1 MNAFLTLINI
11 IVLVIFIVIL
21 HMMARKHISFAKRVF
36 TALGIG
42 IVFGVLLHLAYGTH
56 SNIITSTSDWFN
68 IVGQGYVALL
78 QMIVMPL
85 IFISIVAAFT
95 KIQIGEKF
103 AKIGSL
109 IFIFLIGTVT
119 IAAIVG
125 VVYAL
130 VFGLDA
136 STINL
141 GNAEQARG
149 SEIAKQAKDL
159 TAHTLP
165 QQILE
170 LLPKNPFL
178 DFTGQRATSTI
189 AVVIFASFIGFAY
202 LRVARKQP
210 DHGELLKRA
219 IDAIYSLVMAIVTFV
234 LRLTPYG
241 VLAIMANTLS
251 TSDFGAIWT
260 LGKFLIASYA
270 ALITMYIIHLIILSL
285 LGISPI
291 RYVKKTLE
299 VLIFAFT
306 SRSSAG
312 ALPLNVQTQ
321 TRRLGVPEGIAN
333 FAATFGLSIG
343 QNGCAGIYPAML
355 AIMVAPVANV
365 EIDLQF
371 IVTLIAVVIISSFGV
386 AGVGGGATFASILV
400 LSTLNLPVALAGVLI
415 SVEPLID
422 MGRTALN
429 VNDSM
434 LAGTGTAKLTKHWDK
449 DTFESND
456 NAASIAPTSKPSV
469 EPYAFSI
476 SVSAC

>member
-1 MNAFLTLINI
+1 MNTFLTVVNI
-11 IVLVIFIVIL
+11 VALVIFIIVL
-21 HMMARKHISFAKRVF
+21 HLMARKHVSFAKRVF

-42 IVFGVLLHLAYGTH
+42 IVFGVLLHLVYGTN
-56 SNIITSTSDWFN
+56 SNIITSTSDWYN

-103 AKIGSL
+103 AKIGSF
-109 IFIFLIGTVT
+109 IFMFLIGTVT
-119 IAAIVG
+119 ITAIVG

-130 VFGLDA
+130 LFGLDA

-189 AVVIFASFIGFAY
+189 AVVIFASFVGFAY

-210 DHGELLKRA
+210 EHGELLKRA

-270 ALITMYIIHLIILSL
+270 ALITMYIIHLIILSV

-429 VNDSM
+429 VNDAI

-456 NAASIAPTSKPSV
+456 DAALTSH
-469 EPYAFSI
+469 
-476 SVSAC
+476 

>member
-42 IVFGVLLHLAYGTH
+42 IVFGVLLHLVYGTH
-56 SNIITSTSDWFN
+56 SNVITSTSDWFN

-429 VNDSM
+429 ANDSM

-456 NAASIAPTSKPSV
+456 NAALTSH
-469 EPYAFSI
+469 
-476 SVSAC
+476 

>member
-42 IVFGVLLHLAYGTH
+42 IVFGVLLHLVYGTH
-56 SNIITSTSDWFN
+56 SNVITSTSDWFN

-130 VFGLDA
+130 MFGLDA

-291 RYVKKTLE
+291 RYIKKTLE

-312 ALPLNVQTQ
+312 TLPLNVQTQ

-355 AIMVAPVANV
+355 AIMVAPVVNV

-456 NAASIAPTSKPSV
+456 NAALTSH
-469 EPYAFSI
+469 
-476 SVSAC
+476 

>member
-42 IVFGVLLHLAYGTH
+42 IVFGMLLHLVYGTH
-56 SNIITSTSDWFN
+56 SNVITSTSDWFN

-130 VFGLDA
+130 MFGLDA

-291 RYVKKTLE
+291 RYIKKTLE

-312 ALPLNVQTQ
+312 TLPLNVQTQ

-456 NAASIAPTSKPSV
+456 NAALTSH
-469 EPYAFSI
+469 
-476 SVSAC
+476 

>member
-42 IVFGVLLHLAYGTH
+42 IVFGVLLHLVYGTH
-56 SNIITSTSDWFN
+56 SNVITSTSDWFN

-130 VFGLDA
+130 MFGLDA

-291 RYVKKTLE
+291 RYIKKTLE

-312 ALPLNVQTQ
+312 TLPLNVQTQ

-434 LAGTGTAKLTKHWDK
+434 LASTGTAKLTKHWDK

-456 NAASIAPTSKPSV
+456 NAALTSH
-469 EPYAFSI
+469 
-476 SVSAC
+476 

>member
-42 IVFGVLLHLAYGTH
+42 IVFGVLLHLIYGTH
-56 SNIITSTSDWFN
+56 SNVITSTSDWFN
-68 IVGQGYVALL
+68 IVGQSYVALL

-449 DTFESND
+449 DTFDSND
-456 NAASIAPTSKPSV
+456 NAALTSH
-469 EPYAFSI
+469 
-476 SVSAC
+476 

>member
-42 IVFGVLLHLAYGTH
+42 IAFGVLLHLVYGTH
-56 SNIITSTSDWFN
+56 SNVITSTSDWFN

-456 NAASIAPTSKPSV
+456 NAALTSH
-469 EPYAFSI
+469 
-476 SVSAC
+476 

>member
-42 IVFGVLLHLAYGTH
+42 IVFGVLLHLVYGTH
-56 SNIITSTSDWFN
+56 SNVITSTSDWFN

-130 VFGLDA
+130 MFGLDA

-178 DFTGQRATSTI
+178 DFIGQRATSTI

-291 RYVKKTLE
+291 RYIKKTLE

-312 ALPLNVQTQ
+312 TLPLNVQTQ

-456 NAASIAPTSKPSV
+456 NAALTSH
-469 EPYAFSI
+469 
-476 SVSAC
+476 

>member
-42 IVFGVLLHLAYGTH
+42 IVFGVLLHLVYGTH
-56 SNIITSTSDWFN
+56 SNVITSTSDWFN

-130 VFGLDA
+130 MFGLDA

-270 ALITMYIIHLIILSL
+270 ALITMYIIRLIILSL

-291 RYVKKTLE
+291 RYIKKTLE

-312 ALPLNVQTQ
+312 TLPLNVQTQ

-456 NAASIAPTSKPSV
+456 NAALTSH
-469 EPYAFSI
+469 
-476 SVSAC
+476 

>member
-42 IVFGVLLHLAYGTH
+42 IVFGVLLHLIYGTH
-56 SNIITSTSDWFN
+56 SNVITSTSDWFN

-202 LRVARKQP
+202 LRVAHKQP

-449 DTFESND
+449 DTFDSND
-456 NAASIAPTSKPSV
+456 NAALTSH
-469 EPYAFSI
+469 
-476 SVSAC
+476 

>member
-42 IVFGVLLHLAYGTH
+42 IVFGVLLHLIYGTH
-56 SNIITSTSDWFN
+56 SNVITSTSDWFN

-270 ALITMYIIHLIILSL
+270 ALITMYIIHLVILSL

-456 NAASIAPTSKPSV
+456 NAALTSH
-469 EPYAFSI
+469 
-476 SVSAC
+476 

>member
-42 IVFGVLLHLAYGTH
+42 IVFGVLLHLVYGTH
-56 SNIITSTSDWFN
+56 SNVITSTSDWFN

-422 MGRTALN
+422 MGRTTLN

-456 NAASIAPTSKPSV
+456 NAALTSH
-469 EPYAFSI
+469 
-476 SVSAC
+476 

>member
-42 IVFGVLLHLAYGTH
+42 IVFGVLLHLVYGTH
-56 SNIITSTSDWFN
+56 SNVITSTSDWFN

-210 DHGELLKRA
+210 DHGELLKSA

-270 ALITMYIIHLIILSL
+270 ALITMYIIHLVILSL

-400 LSTLNLPVALAGVLI
+400 LSTLNLPVALAGVII

-456 NAASIAPTSKPSV
+456 NAALTSH
-469 EPYAFSI
+469 
-476 SVSAC
+476 

>member
-42 IVFGVLLHLAYGTH
+42 IVFGVLLHLIYGTH
-56 SNIITSTSDWFN
+56 SNVITSTSDWFN

-260 LGKFLIASYA
+260 LGKFLNASYA

-449 DTFESND
+449 DTFDSND
-456 NAASIAPTSKPSV
+456 NAALTSH
-469 EPYAFSI
+469 
-476 SVSAC
+476 

>member
-42 IVFGVLLHLAYGTH
+42 IVFGVLLHLIYGTH
-56 SNIITSTSDWFN
+56 SNVITSTSDWFN

-429 VNDSM
+429 VNYSM

-449 DTFESND
+449 DTFDSND
-456 NAASIAPTSKPSV
+456 NAALTSH
-469 EPYAFSI
+469 
-476 SVSAC
+476 

>member
-1 MNAFLTLINI
+1 MNTFLTVVNI
-11 IVLVIFIVIL
+11 VALVIFIIVL
-21 HMMARKHISFAKRVF
+21 HLMARKHVSFAKRVF

-42 IVFGVLLHLAYGTH
+42 IVFGVLLHLVYGTN
-56 SNIITSTSDWFN
+56 SNIITSTSDWYN

-103 AKIGSL
+103 AKIGSF
-109 IFIFLIGTVT
+109 IFMFLIGTVT

-130 VFGLDA
+130 LFGLDA

-189 AVVIFASFIGFAY
+189 AVVIFASFVGFAY

-210 DHGELLKRA
+210 EHGELLKRA

-241 VLAIMANTLS
+241 VLAIMTNTLS

-270 ALITMYIIHLIILSL
+270 ALITMYIIHLIILSV

-429 VNDSM
+429 VNDAM

-456 NAASIAPTSKPSV
+456 DAALTSH
-469 EPYAFSI
+469 
-476 SVSAC
+476 

>member
-36 TALGIG
+36 TTLGIG
-42 IVFGVLLHLAYGTH
+42 IVFGVLLHLVYGTH
-56 SNIITSTSDWFN
+56 SNVITSTSDWFN

-210 DHGELLKRA
+210 DHGELLKSA

-270 ALITMYIIHLIILSL
+270 ALITMYIIHLVILSL

-456 NAASIAPTSKPSV
+456 NAALTSH
-469 EPYAFSI
+469 
-476 SVSAC
+476 

>member
-36 TALGIG
+36 TALGIS
-42 IVFGVLLHLAYGTH
+42 IVFGVLLHLVYGTH
-56 SNIITSTSDWFN
+56 SNVITSTSDWFN

-456 NAASIAPTSKPSV
+456 NAALTSH
-469 EPYAFSI
+469 
-476 SVSAC
+476 

>member
-36 TALGIG
+36 TALGID
-42 IVFGVLLHLAYGTH
+42 IVFGVLLHLIYGTH
-56 SNIITSTSDWFN
+56 SNVITSTSDWFN

-449 DTFESND
+449 DTFDSND
-456 NAASIAPTSKPSV
+456 NAALTSH
-469 EPYAFSI
+469 
-476 SVSAC
+476 

>member
-42 IVFGVLLHLAYGTH
+42 IVFGVLLHLVYGTH
-56 SNIITSTSDWFN
+56 SNVITSTSDWFN

-170 LLPKNPFL
+170 SLPKNPFL

-456 NAASIAPTSKPSV
+456 NAALTSH
-469 EPYAFSI
+469 
-476 SVSAC
+476 

>member
-42 IVFGVLLHLAYGTH
+42 IVFGVLLHLIYGTH
-56 SNIITSTSDWFN
+56 SNVITSTSDWFN

-130 VFGLDA
+130 MFGLDA

-449 DTFESND
+449 DTFDSND
-456 NAASIAPTSKPSV
+456 NAALTSH
-469 EPYAFSI
+469 
-476 SVSAC
+476 

>member
-42 IVFGVLLHLAYGTH
+42 IVFGVLLHLVYRTH
-56 SNIITSTSDWFN
+56 SNVITSTSDWFN

-456 NAASIAPTSKPSV
+456 NAALTSH
-469 EPYAFSI
+469 
-476 SVSAC
+476 

>member
-42 IVFGVLLHLAYGTH
+42 IVFGVLLHLVYGTH
-56 SNIITSTSDWFN
+56 SNVITSTSDWFN

-130 VFGLDA
+130 MFGLDA

-291 RYVKKTLE
+291 RYIKKTLE

-312 ALPLNVQTQ
+312 TLPLNVQTQ

-415 SVEPLID
+415 SVELLID

-456 NAASIAPTSKPSV
+456 NAALTSH
-469 EPYAFSI
+469 
-476 SVSAC
+476 

>member
-42 IVFGVLLHLAYGTH
+42 IVFGVLLHLIYGTH
-56 SNIITSTSDWFN
+56 SNVITSTSDWFN

-251 TSDFGAIWT
+251 TSDFGDIWT

-291 RYVKKTLE
+291 RYIKKTLE

-456 NAASIAPTSKPSV
+456 NAALTSH
-469 EPYAFSI
+469 
-476 SVSAC
+476 

>member
-42 IVFGVLLHLAYGTH
+42 IVFGVLLHLIYGTH
-56 SNIITSTSDWFN
+56 SNVITSTSDWFN

-449 DTFESND
+449 DTFDSND
-456 NAASIAPTSKPSV
+456 NAALTS
-469 EPYAFSI
+469 Y
-476 SVSAC
+476 

>member
-42 IVFGVLLHLAYGTH
+42 IVFGVLLHLVYGTH
-56 SNIITSTSDWFN
+56 SNVITSTSDWFN

-130 VFGLDA
+130 MFGLDA

-219 IDAIYSLVMAIVTFV
+219 IDAIYSLVVAIVTFV

-291 RYVKKTLE
+291 RYIKKTLE

-312 ALPLNVQTQ
+312 TLPLNVQTQ

-456 NAASIAPTSKPSV
+456 NAALTSH
-469 EPYAFSI
+469 
-476 SVSAC
+476 

>member
-56 SNIITSTSDWFN
+56 SNVITSTSDWFN

-109 IFIFLIGTVT
+109 IFVFLIGTVT

-270 ALITMYIIHLIILSL
+270 ALITMYIIHLVILSL

-449 DTFESND
+449 DTFDSND
-456 NAASIAPTSKPSV
+456 NAALTSH
-469 EPYAFSI
+469 
-476 SVSAC
+476 

>member
-21 HMMARKHISFAKRVF
+21 HMMAHKHISFAKRVF

-56 SNIITSTSDWFN
+56 SNVITSTSDWFN

-210 DHGELLKRA
+210 DHGEFLKRA

-291 RYVKKTLE
+291 RYIKKTLE

-456 NAASIAPTSKPSV
+456 NAALTSH
-469 EPYAFSI
+469 
-476 SVSAC
+476 

>member
-42 IVFGVLLHLAYGTH
+42 IVFGVLLHLVYGTH
-56 SNIITSTSDWFN
+56 SNVITSTSDWFN

-119 IAAIVG
+119 ITAIVG

-210 DHGELLKRA
+210 DHGELLKSA

-449 DTFESND
+449 DTFDSND
-456 NAASIAPTSKPSV
+456 NAALTSH
-469 EPYAFSI
+469 
-476 SVSAC
+476 

>member
-42 IVFGVLLHLAYGTH
+42 IVFGVLLHLIYGTH
-56 SNIITSTSDWFN
+56 SNVITSTSDWFN

-119 IAAIVG
+119 IDAIVG

-449 DTFESND
+449 DTFDSND
-456 NAASIAPTSKPSV
+456 NAALTSH
-469 EPYAFSI
+469 
-476 SVSAC
+476 

>member
-42 IVFGVLLHLAYGTH
+42 IVFGVLLHLVYGTH
-56 SNIITSTSDWFN
+56 SNVITSTSDWFN

-321 TRRLGVPEGIAN
+321 TRRLGVPEGVAN

-449 DTFESND
+449 DTFDSND
-456 NAASIAPTSKPSV
+456 NAALTSH
-469 EPYAFSI
+469 
-476 SVSAC
+476 

>member
-21 HMMARKHISFAKRVF
+21 HIMARKHISFAKRVF

-219 IDAIYSLVMAIVTFV
+219 IDAIYSLVIAIVTFV

-291 RYVKKTLE
+291 RYIKKTLE

-456 NAASIAPTSKPSV
+456 NAALTSH
-469 EPYAFSI
+469 
-476 SVSAC
+476 

>member
-42 IVFGVLLHLAYGTH
+42 IVFGVLLHLIYGTH
-56 SNIITSTSDWFN
+56 SNVITSTSDWFN

-449 DTFESND
+449 DTFDSND
-456 NAASIAPTSKPSV
+456 NAALTSH
-469 EPYAFSI
+469 
-476 SVSAC
+476 

>member
-42 IVFGVLLHLAYGTH
+42 IVFGVLLHLVYGTH
-56 SNIITSTSDWFN
+56 SNVITSTSDWFN

-210 DHGELLKRA
+210 DHGELLKSA

-270 ALITMYIIHLIILSL
+270 ALITMYIIHLVILSL
-285 LGISPI
+285 LGINPI

-449 DTFESND
+449 DTFDSND
-456 NAASIAPTSKPSV
+456 NAALTSH
-469 EPYAFSI
+469 
-476 SVSAC
+476 

>member
-42 IVFGVLLHLAYGTH
+42 IVFGVLLHLVYGTH
-56 SNIITSTSDWFN
+56 SNVITSTSDWFN

-130 VFGLDA
+130 MFGLDA

-285 LGISPI
+285 LSISPI
-291 RYVKKTLE
+291 RYIKKTLE

-312 ALPLNVQTQ
+312 TLPLNVQTQ

-456 NAASIAPTSKPSV
+456 NAALTSH
-469 EPYAFSI
+469 
-476 SVSAC
+476 